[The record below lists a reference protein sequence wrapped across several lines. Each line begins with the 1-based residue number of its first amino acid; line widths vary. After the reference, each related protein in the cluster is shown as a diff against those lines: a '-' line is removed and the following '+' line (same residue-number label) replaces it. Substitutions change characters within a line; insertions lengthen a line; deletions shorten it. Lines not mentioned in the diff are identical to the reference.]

1 MPGPPVPPEGLSR
14 IDGMRSRVDAV
25 VLGAGAAGL
34 AAARELSGAGLEVV
48 LMEARDR
55 VGGRVF
61 TVADPSEPRPVE
73 LGAEFLHG
81 REPEVFELFRQAGVV
96 AEEIPDDHVRS
107 EDGRFSPVRSFWDSV
122 ERMGRDL
129 ARRLGRVDRPV
140 SDYLERARLP
150 GRTRALLRQFVEGF
164 HAAHADRISARS
176 LAGADGMGR
185 QYRPAEGYG
194 PALRWLSGHL
204 RARGVDVRLSTVATQ
219 VRWSRGEAVVEATGP
234 SGRPLEPFRARAAV
248 VTLPHAVL
256 RSKALRFVPDLEGRQ
271 QALERLEVGHVFK
284 IVLRFRQSFWED
296 DAFLRRRR
304 VRSVDEPAPLNFIH
318 GEGAVPVWWTLLPA
332 AGIPRLTGWAG
343 GPKAERM
350 LAAEPSTRL
359 DRSLDALAGVLAVP
373 RRRLDE
379 LLDGVWAHDWRAD
392 PFSGGAYTY
401 VGVGGLPAQ
410 KALARPVEGTLF
422 FAGESLS
429 VQGIGTV
436 PGALESGRRAGR
448 AAAASLNAR

>member
-1 MPGPPVPPEGLSR
+1 PGPEALST

-34 AAARELSGAGLEVV
+34 AAARELTGAGLEVV
-48 LMEARDR
+48 LLEARDR

-61 TVADPSEPRPVE
+61 TVVDPSEPRPVE

-81 REPEVFELFRQAGVV
+81 RIPEVFELFRQAGVV
-96 AEEIPDDHVRS
+96 AEEIPDAHVRS
-107 EDGRFSPVRSFWDSV
+107 EDGRFSPVDSFWDSV
-122 ERMGRDL
+122 DRMGRDL
-129 ARRLGRVDRPV
+129 ERRLGRDDRPV
-140 SDYLERARLP
+140 SDYLERARVP
-150 GRTRALLRQFVEGF
+150 ARTRALLRQFVEGF
-164 HAAHADRISARS
+164 HAAHVDRISARS
-176 LAGADGMGR
+176 LAGADGMER

-194 PALRWLSGHL
+194 PALRWLREHL
-204 RARGVDVRLSTVATQ
+204 RARGVDVRLSTVATR

-234 SGRPLEPFRARAAV
+234 SGRALEPFRARAAV

-256 RSKALRFVPDLEGRQ
+256 RSRAVRFVPELDGRQ
-271 QALERLEVGHVFK
+271 QALERLEAGHVFK

-296 DAFLRRRR
+296 DAFVRRRL
-304 VRSVDEPAPLNFIH
+304 VRPVDDPAPLNFIH
-318 GEGAVPVWWTLLPA
+318 GEGAVPVWWTALP

-350 LAAEPSTRL
+350 LSAEPSTRV
-359 DRSLDALAGVLAVP
+359 DRSLDALAGILAVP

-410 KALARPVEGTLF
+410 KALARPVDGTLF

-448 AAAASLNAR
+448 AAAASLGAR